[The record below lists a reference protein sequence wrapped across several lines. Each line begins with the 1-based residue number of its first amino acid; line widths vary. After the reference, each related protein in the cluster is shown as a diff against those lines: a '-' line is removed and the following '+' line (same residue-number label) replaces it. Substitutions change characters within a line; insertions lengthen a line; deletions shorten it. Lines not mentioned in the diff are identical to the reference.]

1 MHSAI
6 TGSNPIKTVSLLL
19 IMDKSIVN
27 EADLTGVTPL
37 FLAVFTGNLDVVLL
51 LLESGA
57 DPLKA
62 SKKAS
67 PLHICAERGFF
78 EIAVAL
84 L

>member
-1 MHSAI
+1 M
-6 TGSNPIKTVSLLL
+6 
-19 IMDKSIVN
+19 
-27 EADLTGVTPL
+27 TPL